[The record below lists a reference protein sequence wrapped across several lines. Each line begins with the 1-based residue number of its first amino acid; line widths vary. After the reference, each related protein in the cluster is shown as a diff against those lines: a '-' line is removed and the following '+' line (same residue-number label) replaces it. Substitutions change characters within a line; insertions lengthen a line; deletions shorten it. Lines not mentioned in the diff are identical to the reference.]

1 MSHTP
6 EAEVGA
12 KRGGLAA
19 AAIAAL
25 LVCCTVLG
33 LAGTDL
39 VLPAIPTLPA
49 ILGGTI
55 TQAQWVLASFTA
67 GTGVGLLLFGELGA
81 RGRTRN
87 LLAAALL
94 AYAATSA
101 AAALAHSLTLLV
113 LLRFLQ
119 GVVAACAAVVAPGIV
134 RALFD
139 RDSALRAIGILGSIE
154 SLAPAIA
161 PLIGV
166 WLLSFGGWTAS
177 FWMTAVLAAVLALLV
192 ILSGGRFPNL
202 PGNSTKQGYLQL
214 LRSQVFQRYALSQGL
229 ALASLL
235 IFVFAMPTVFVV
247 ALGDDVHEFIIMQIL
262 GISCFIVAANLSSM
276 LVKRFGTDTVIFW
289 GGVLA
294 LTSSAAMCL
303 YGAFGGREPLMIWL
317 LFMPMNMGYGFRGPA
332 GFLAA
337 LETSNGDDG
346 RASALVVLYVM
357 LATALGTAL
366 LSPFVALGLWPAA
379 AASVAASLISVL
391 LHLRLRGS
399 LSDD

>member
-1 MSHTP
+1 MT
-6 EAEVGA
+6 AT
-12 KRGGLAA
+12 
-19 AAIAAL
+19 AIAAL

-39 VLPAIPTLPA
+39 VLPAIPTLPD

-67 GTGVGLLLFGELGA
+67 GTGMGLLLFGEIGA
-81 RGRTRN
+81 RARTRP
-87 LLAAALL
+87 LLAGALL

-101 AAALAHSLTLLV
+101 AAALAHSLALLV

-139 RDSALRAIGILGSIE
+139 RQSALRAIGILGSIE

-166 WLLSFGGWTAS
+166 WLLSIGGWTAS
-177 FWMTAVLAAVLALLV
+177 FWVTAVLAALLAFLVVLTG
-192 ILSGGRFPNL
+192 SRFPDL
-202 PGNSTKQGYLQL
+202 PGNRARTGYFQL
-214 LRSQVFQRYALSQGL
+214 LRSRIFQRYALSQGL

-247 ALGDDVHEFIIMQIL
+247 ALGNEVREFIIMQIL
-262 GISCFIVAANLSSM
+262 GISCFIVAANLSST
-276 LVKRFGTDTVIFW
+276 LVQRFTTDTVIFW
-289 GGVLA
+289 GGALA
-294 LTSSAAMCL
+294 FTSSTAMFL
-303 YGAFGGREPLMIWL
+303 YGILGGREPLVIWL

-337 LETSNGDDG
+337 LEASDGDDG

-379 AASVAASLISVL
+379 AASVAASLISII
-391 LHLRLRGS
+391 LHRMRQGA